1 MTPEMVSLCSML
13 SCVTARC
20 DQYSHIQI
28 KETDPS
34 ARLKTV
40 TLFAAPGDWF
50 SFSPD
55 KGRGKAGQM
64 SPLLSS
70 GKEYD
75 HHRACDAVVI
85 ARKGNELLVVYI
97 DLKSGNPTGY
107 AGQFKSTRR
116 FVRYA
121 LGLLDEFKGFSFG
134 EPNERYII
142 LYGGRKPLLNKKPSV
157 PRRSAVGASKPD
169 QAYKREVPDGARLYL
184 NEFLV

>member
-1 MTPEMVSLCSML
+1 MTPEMESLCAML

-20 DQYSHIQI
+20 DQHSHIQI
-28 KETDPS
+28 KEVDPG

-40 TLFAAPGDWF
+40 TLLAAQGDWF
-50 SFSPD
+50 AFAPD

-64 SPLLSS
+64 SPLLAS
-70 GKEYD
+70 GKAYD

-85 ARKGNELLVVYI
+85 ARKDNRLFVVYI

-107 AGQFKSTRR
+107 AGQFKSTHR

-121 LGLLDEFKGFSFG
+121 LGLLDEFKGIRFG
-134 EPNERYII
+134 EPTERYII
-142 LYGGRKPLLNKKPSV
+142 LYGGRKPLLNKQPSV
-157 PRRSAVGASKPD
+157 PRRSAMGASRPD

-184 NEFLV
+184 NEFLA